1 VSVLS
6 DTHLHSDGRPHG
18 LSASFQEIHQKW
30 VTHTAPHSSKY
41 RDIASVPS
49 SPHPLSSV
57 RLDVGISFHPVGQ
70 VPEEERKWA
79 FELMKTC
86 VKEYYVRGG
95 WGWNDRDKWQELT
108 DETSCF
114 LLARDAVSG
123 SLVGF
128 VSFRFDLDE
137 GVEVLY
143 WWAKECQLCSMC
155 FHACMSGYCLCH
167 LMLWANPLPLSIHTL
182 SLHVFFLYPGCCD
195 NKSPT

>member
-1 VSVLS
+1 MSVLS

-41 RDIASVPS
+41 RDIASVLS

-86 VKEYYVRGG
+86 VKE
-95 WGWNDRDKWQELT
+95 
-108 DETSCF
+108 
-114 LLARDAVSG
+114 
-123 SLVGF
+123 
-128 VSFRFDLDE
+128 
-137 GVEVLY
+137 
-143 WWAKECQLCSMC
+143 
-155 FHACMSGYCLCH
+155 
-167 LMLWANPLPLSIHTL
+167 
-182 SLHVFFLYPGCCD
+182 
-195 NKSPT
+195 